1 MEPADS
7 LYPIPRYNGPMNWR
21 ARCLIVLL
29 LAMAVAGCATLEPP
43 SSSSSSRAPRVRC
56 LDNPSRD
63 YAEGYSP
70 FIFLFCMQSP

>member
-1 MEPADS
+1 
-7 LYPIPRYNGPMNWR
+7 MNWR
-21 ARCLIVLL
+21 ARLGTVLL
-29 LAMAVAGCATLEPP
+29 LAAALAGCATFESP

-56 LDNPSRD
+56 LDNPARD